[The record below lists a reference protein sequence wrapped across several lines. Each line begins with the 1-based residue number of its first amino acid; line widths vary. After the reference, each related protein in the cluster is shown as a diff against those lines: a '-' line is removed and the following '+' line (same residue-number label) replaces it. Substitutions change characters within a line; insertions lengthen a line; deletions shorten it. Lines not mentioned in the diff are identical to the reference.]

1 VGHEPETLS
10 DVERADTTSRQTTR
24 PDGVT
29 FFFHVIANTVEP
41 SVSNRCFNL
50 LTKDDWRPA
59 LGNELEPDR
68 PKVAGIVSASLGACG
83 RERLTG
89 TTPRPDSAVV
99 GPSGQSKSVGP
110 AANPSE
116 EVTLGEASHVV
127 GLNKGN

>member
-10 DVERADTTSRQTTR
+10 DVERPDTTSRHTTR

-29 FFFHVIANTVEP
+29 FRFQVIANTVEP

-50 LTKDDWRPA
+50 FTKDDCRTA
-59 LGNELEPDR
+59 LRDEVVPDR

-83 RERLTG
+83 REWLTG
-89 TTPRPDSAVV
+89 TTPRPDSAAVR
-99 GPSGQSKSVGP
+99 PSGQSKSVGP